1 MAKVKTNEEIK
12 LQAAKRKLWRT
23 GTKADNFISGVV
35 KILKYKN
42 IENVTK
48 SQVRK
53 FKENF
58 DFDKNEENLLKLYKE
73 RLPKNVKPMSGIS

>member
-1 MAKVKTNEEIK
+1 MYIHFSGGGSFYSMP
-12 LQAAKRKLWRT
+12 LYYLL
-23 GTKADNFISGVV
+23 NFISGVV

-42 IENVTK
+42 SENVTK